1 MRDVDCG
8 PPALTSEDRARVSA
22 ILHSIYGSVEREFID
37 GLLLAPTWSEV
48 HDQVCREKAGLFNA
62 LNLATL
68 QTHRPA
74 PLEAPAECERLRTRE
89 DFLQAWSAWYTALD
103 ESALPRAEAER
114 KAEKNGLRVEDAF
127 AGLLIF
133 DLMSCAI
140 VRHVFPEAESPFA
153 VMSELTGRLP
163 FATYSGK
170 HEAAACFFTEQE
182 ADIVFVQEARCIDEH
197 P

>member
-1 MRDVDCG
+1 M
-8 PPALTSEDRARVSA
+8 
-22 ILHSIYGSVEREFID
+22 
-37 GLLLAPTWSEV
+37 
-48 HDQVCREKAGLFNA
+48 
-62 LNLATL
+62 
-68 QTHRPA
+68 
-74 PLEAPAECERLRTRE
+74 
-89 DFLQAWSAWYTALD
+89 
-103 ESALPRAEAER
+103 ER

-182 ADIVFVQEARCIDEH
+182 ADIVFVQEARCLDEH
-197 P
+197 PEVVWTFLPAFYGSDEFTAVLVKKDTFAKVENISKAVCGALSEAMAQRFPDALAEVA